1 LVKGTARWNLKAIIL
16 TQHQWEQIQAELHK
30 EYPPSYFLRWKMK
43 EKLGFT
49 WREHKAWIENKKYA
63 EGYKQWVSSCGGF
76 GPLNHLSE
84 PSKGYTELQIH
95 LDFYSEPKRTFFL
108 LKFSEIISKEAT
120 DEFNII

>member
-1 LVKGTARWNLKAIIL
+1 MVKGTARWNLKAIIL
-16 TQHQWEQIQAELHK
+16 TQHQWEQIQAELHT

-49 WREHKAWIENKKYA
+49 VREHKAWIENKKRNDD
-63 EGYKQWVSSCGGF
+63 WLTSPGGS
-76 GPLNHLSE
+76 LDHLV
-84 PSKGYTELQIH
+84 GFAGHTELQIH